1 MRNIFYVLFYIV
13 VTSPYLHSKSI
24 SKSFHLKFFS
34 LLSSSNLH
42 ENIILS
48 PISLYQALSLLANGA
63 RGSTQ
68 SEIITSLN
76 HLDII
81 GVNYNNMEI
90 IKVLKQTL
98 SLANA
103 ILSKFIPSDSFLQ
116 MTKKYE
122 AYAGELTSVEQVNK
136 WCEEKTNGLIKDI
149 INDISTVELII
160 LNAVSFKGEWYH
172 KFKSKDT
179 YKMQFN
185 NEDNSQST
193 VQMMKQIHTCN
204 YYEDNTVQI
213 IEMEYDEENVSA
225 VIILPNKNIN
235 LNQYINEDFSYDLL
249 WKYNKELK
257 PCDVEIHLPKFSIE
271 SKFELNEQMKKL
283 GIKSAFDPSNADFYN
298 ITPHGGLYVSEVI
311 QKAFIKVDEEGT
323 EAAATT
329 AVIMVRGIDIKFIPE
344 KTMVVDRPFLFM
356 IKHKKLEKEMLFIG
370 KIVHLN
376 NVSDE

>member
-1 MRNIFYVLFYIV
+1 MSNIFYLLSYIV
-13 VTSPYLHSKSI
+13 IVSPVFYSKSI
-24 SKSFHLKFFS
+24 SDSFHLKLFS
-34 LLSSSNLH
+34 FLSSSNLQ
-42 ENIILS
+42 ENIIFS

-90 IKVLKQTL
+90 IKLLKQNL

-103 ILSKFIPSDSFLQ
+103 ILSKFTPSDSFLQ
-116 MTKKYE
+116 INKKYE
-122 AYAGELTSVEQVNK
+122 AYAGELTSVEQVNE
-136 WCEEKTNGLIKDI
+136 WCKEKTNGLIKDI
-149 INDISTVELII
+149 INNISTIELII
-160 LNAVSFKGEWYH
+160 LNAVSFKGKWYH
-172 KFKSKDT
+172 NFKSKDT
-179 YKMQFN
+179 YKIQFY
-185 NEDNSQST
+185 NEDSSQST
-193 VQMMKQIHTCN
+193 VKMMKQIHTYN
-204 YYEDNTVQI
+204 YYEDSTVQI
-213 IEMEYDEENVSA
+213 IEMKYDQEDVSA
-225 VIILPNKNIN
+225 IIILPNKKIN
-235 LNQYINEDFSYDLL
+235 LNKYINEVFSYDLL

-257 PCDVEIHLPKFSIE
+257 PCDVEIHLPKFTIE
-271 SKFELNEQMKKL
+271 SKFELNEQLKEL
-283 GIKSAFDPSNADFYN
+283 GITSAFDPSTADFYN
-298 ITPHGGLYVSEVI
+298 ITPHGGLYVSDVI

-323 EAAATT
+323 EAAVAT
-329 AVIMVRGIDIKFIPE
+329 AVIMVRGIDIKFIPD